1 MSGKHAKRGLP
12 HFTGSEEVTEPE
24 HCPKATGLLTHSFEE
39 ALMATNTRDR
49 MTKKTSETKG
59 GAKAGERR
67 LFDWD
72 NWDSAGAGMLVGA
85 AVAGAAIGLA
95 ANMGRKL
102 LVQAAS
108 ASSGD
113 WVETLKTEHE
123 ATLAIF
129 GKIEATDDSQTTQRS
144 ALLAKL
150 KYALSKHAIQEEMVV
165 YPALRQ
171 ANFAS
176 DADHLGEEH
185 GYVKTYLYE
194 LETMRKD
201 SPEWL
206 ARVRD
211 FRSMIHSH
219 MREEEDDI
227 FPTFRARLSDDQN
240 AKITTMMNKEG
251 FKFA

>member
-1 MSGKHAKRGLP
+1 
-12 HFTGSEEVTEPE
+12 
-24 HCPKATGLLTHSFEE
+24 
-39 ALMATNTRDR
+39 
-49 MTKKTSETKG
+49 MTTKTSDQKDRSMAGTSSQTGDPLFKWDGGNKG
-59 GAKAGERR
+59 V
-67 LFDWD
+67 
-72 NWDSAGAGMLVGA
+72 LVGA
-85 AVAGAAIGLA
+85 AVAGAALGLA
-95 ANMGRKL
+95 ANMGRKF

-108 ASSGD
+108 ASTGD
-113 WVETLKTEHE
+113 WVDALKTEHS
-123 ATLAIF
+123 ATLALF
-129 GKIEATDDSQTTQRS
+129 DKLEATDDSQTTQRA
-144 ALLAKL
+144 ALLAKI

-171 ANFAS
+171 ANFTS

-194 LETMRKD
+194 LETMPKD

-211 FRSMIHSH
+211 FRALLESH
-219 MREEEDDI
+219 IREEEDEI

>member
-1 MSGKHAKRGLP
+1 
-12 HFTGSEEVTEPE
+12 
-24 HCPKATGLLTHSFEE
+24 
-39 ALMATNTRDR
+39 MATKTQSKSTTRSRGSNDA
-49 MTKKTSETKG
+49 G
-59 GAKAGERR
+59 GGGK
-67 LFDWD
+67 LF
-72 NWDSAGAGMLVGA
+72 NWDGNGGGVLIGA
-85 AVAGAAIGLA
+85 AVAGAAVGLA

-102 LVQAAS
+102 LVQMTS
-108 ASSGD
+108 ATSGN
-113 WVETLKTEHE
+113 WSEVLKTEHE
-123 ATLAIF
+123 MTLAIF
-129 GKIEATDDSQTTQRS
+129 DKIEATDDGQTGQRS

-171 ANFAS
+171 ANLAS

-194 LETMRKD
+194 LETMPKD

-211 FRSMIHSH
+211 FRTMIEGH
-219 MREEEDDI
+219 MREEENEI
-227 FPTFRARLSDDQN
+227 FPRFRDMMSEEQN
-240 AKITTMMNKEG
+240 SRITAMMNKEG

>member
-1 MSGKHAKRGLP
+1 
-12 HFTGSEEVTEPE
+12 
-24 HCPKATGLLTHSFEE
+24 
-39 ALMATNTRDR
+39 MAT
-49 MTKKTSETKG
+49 KGETKSNSRNKSQSG
-59 GAKAGERR
+59 SDK
-67 LFDWD
+67 LWDWG
-72 NWDSAGAGMLVGA
+72 NNNSGVLIGA
-85 AVAGAAIGLA
+85 AVAGAAVGLA

-102 LVQAAS
+102 FVQMTSAA
-108 ASSGD
+108 SGD
-113 WVETLKTEHE
+113 WFDALKTEHE
-123 ATLAIF
+123 MTLAIF
-129 GKIEATDDSQTTQRS
+129 DKIETTDDSQATQRS

-171 ANFAS
+171 ANLAS

-194 LETMRKD
+194 LETMPKD

-211 FRSMIHSH
+211 FRQMIEAH
-219 MREEEDDI
+219 MSEEENEI
-227 FPTFRARLSDDQN
+227 FPRFRELMSDDQN
-240 AKITTMMNKEG
+240 ARITTMMNKEG